1 MQVGS
6 HDQGMK
12 MSQVFTDV
20 PQGILWVFVDELL
33 YFLKTDLF
41 IVAVWLPGF
50 NSAVEALNT
59 LPQDILVE
67 MVGKLIVIISA
78 QIKVHHSS
86 NACGIASN
94 YVCFIFMKLW

>member
-1 MQVGS
+1 M
-6 HDQGMK
+6 MW
-12 MSQVFTDV
+12 
-20 PQGILWVFVDELL
+20 IVDELL

-41 IVAVWLPGF
+41 VVAVWSPGF

-67 MVGKLIVIISA
+67 MVGKLIVIINA

-86 NACGIASN
+86 NACDIESS
-94 YVCFIFMKLW
+94 YVCFILIKFS